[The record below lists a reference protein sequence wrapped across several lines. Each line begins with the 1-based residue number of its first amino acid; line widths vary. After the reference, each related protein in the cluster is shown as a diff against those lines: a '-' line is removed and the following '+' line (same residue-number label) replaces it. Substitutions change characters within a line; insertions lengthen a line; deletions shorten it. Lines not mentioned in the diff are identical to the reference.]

1 MYFTLFTQK
10 SPAILL
16 HHKKTPGLFPSRRFY
31 LYFSYFSLEIHA
43 IKGFVICSLI
53 PVL

>member
-16 HHKKTPGLFPSRRFY
+16 HHKKTSGTLSFPEILS
-31 LYFSYFSLEIHA
+31 LFSYFSLEIHA